1 MIAIVCINTKG
12 RPSRYETSSL
22 GFSFFSLNFALNI
35 KILHILKEEMK
46 DERKICMWKP
56 LLFFSVW
63 LSITVPLLLIAVFT
77 IFQSLLIFDQSGTI
91 MLGILFVV
99 TVGNVYLGTRVWLW
113 IEDKLYKRKHSIM

>member
-1 MIAIVCINTKG
+1 
-12 RPSRYETSSL
+12 
-22 GFSFFSLNFALNI
+22 
-35 KILHILKEEMK
+35 
-46 DERKICMWKP
+46 MWKP

-113 IEDKLYKRKHSIM
+113 IEDKLYKRKHSM